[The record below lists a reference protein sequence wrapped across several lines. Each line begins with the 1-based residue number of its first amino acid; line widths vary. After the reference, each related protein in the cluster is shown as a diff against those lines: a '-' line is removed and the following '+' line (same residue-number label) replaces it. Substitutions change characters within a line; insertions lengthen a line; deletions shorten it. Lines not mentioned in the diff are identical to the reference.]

1 MKNYYVYIVQCS
13 DGTYYTGITNNLERR
28 LFEHNEGINRTA
40 YTFRRRPVVLK
51 YCETFTNPMD
61 AICFEKKIKDWSRK
75 KKEALFR
82 NDWEGIREL
91 SLKK

>member
-13 DGTYYTGITNNLERR
+13 DETYYTGITNNLERR

-51 YCETFTNPMD
+51 YCETFNDPLD
-61 AICFEKKIKDWSRK
+61 AISFEKKVKDWSRK

-82 NDWEGIREL
+82 NDWGDIRKL